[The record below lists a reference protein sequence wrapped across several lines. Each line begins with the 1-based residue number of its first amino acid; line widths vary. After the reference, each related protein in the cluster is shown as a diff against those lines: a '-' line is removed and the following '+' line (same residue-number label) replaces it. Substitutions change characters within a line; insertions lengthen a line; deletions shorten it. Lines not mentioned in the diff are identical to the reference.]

1 MESANT
7 KVKTGNV
14 IVNIIREYY
23 KDIIAWIV
31 CTCIILF
38 IPYFFILK
46 GGDEVWR
53 VYFYKIIR
61 IIVNLISIVYITRRK
76 IKKYYDLNKNMHSYL
91 NIIFLFILIIFLCN
105 FATSNVMNN
114 TWEISILLILIL
126 ELFYFIKLSLKA
138 RLDKD
143 KNIDCIIYLVLC
155 IAMIILLYAAIY
167 AMVYEIDF
175 PRGYENFKGPNK
187 NEGLLF
193 FDFLYFSVVNFT
205 TLGFGDIRPVSD
217 LTKGLVIS
225 ETLIYV
231 VFISI
236 IIMNISKK
244 EKKPTD
250 GLSPIEE
257 TNKKI
262 NLENRLIDEI
272 SNVNKLQNEL
282 YLLSQKLDHE
292 KEKNI
297 KLNIELNRLKKEK
310 KEIEAENRMIKSSL
324 WYKVFGKK

>member
-1 MESANT
+1 MKST
-7 KVKTGNV
+7 SRKTKTGNV
-14 IVNIIREYY
+14 IVNIMREYF
-23 KDIIAWIV
+23 KDSIAWIV
-31 CTCIILF
+31 CTCVILI

-61 IIVNLISIVYITRRK
+61 IIVNLISIVYITSKK
-76 IKKYYDLNKNMHSYL
+76 IKKYYELNKNMHSYL

-114 TWEISILLILIL
+114 IWEIIILIILVL

-143 KNIDCIIYLVLC
+143 KNIDRIIYLVLC

-175 PRGYENFKGPNK
+175 PKGYENFKGPNQ

-225 ETLIYV
+225 ETLLYV

-250 GLSPIEE
+250 GLNQLEE
-257 TNKKI
+257 TKEKI
-262 NLENRLIDEI
+262 TLENRLIDEI
-272 SNVNKLQNEL
+272 SNVNKLQNEI
-282 YLLSQKLDHE
+282 YLLSQKLYRE

-297 KLNIELNRLKKEK
+297 KLNFELHRLISDK